1 MFDEL
6 LNNISLGSV
15 SKLLFLL
22 TLIIISIDVVF
33 ALINIIID
41 YYSENSAI
49 IFNNIFTLKNS
60 EKCSRLKYQY
70 HDDPNDKNNVRQF
83 INDGKSILNV
93 YCQSVSLIF
102 TTISF
107 VTSLVICIRF
117 SIVITVFS
125 LVASLPAF
133 FIRKKNQTAFYELEK
148 DLNLTDRIIDY
159 FKDVC
164 TGKQFYKEIHIFG
177 VKSFFFDKL
186 TDFLQQR
193 AHKRITLRKKKMVRE
208 IVLLSFFQWQI

>member
-70 HDDPNDKNNVRQF
+70 HDDT
-83 INDGKSILNV
+83 
-93 YCQSVSLIF
+93 IF
-102 TTISF
+102 SF
-107 VTSLVICIRF
+107 SEQKMI
-117 SIVITVFS
+117 
-125 LVASLPAF
+125 F
-133 FIRKKNQTAFYELEK
+133 FISHRLSNMKKVDKIIFLEDGEVVECGMHDELMSLHGKYSELFEK
-148 DLNLTDRIIDY
+148 QAKNFT
-159 FKDVC
+159 
-164 TGKQFYKEIHIFG
+164 
-177 VKSFFFDKL
+177 
-186 TDFLQQR
+186 
-193 AHKRITLRKKKMVRE
+193 
-208 IVLLSFFQWQI
+208 